1 MKEESVEVLEAQYE
15 MEENNIK
22 VSKQK
27 IKEIENKKRDL
38 IYNLKEIMLNNKNH
52 IDNLFYNKLNIEKEE
67 EYKKLLKKIKD
78 LKKDKILHESY
89 IENLNK
95 QRNKLCELRLKIIN
109 LRKTEDEKKI
119 EDDREQILKENIEF
133 LKNNGMIEEGIKK
146 LENIRDRKAFN
157 E

>member
-78 LKKDKILHESY
+78 LKKDKNLHESY

-146 LENIRDRKAFN
+146 LEKIRDRKAFN

>member
-109 LRKTEDEKKI
+109 LRKTEDEKK
-119 EDDREQILKENIEF
+119 N
-133 LKNNGMIEEGIKK
+133 
-146 LENIRDRKAFN
+146 
-157 E
+157 